1 MKLDVLS
8 RLNSTIFSDST
19 PKFPTCIKVLQW
31 KLKIPTIYSRIGL
44 SAFTFSRIF
53 CDLQSINFD
62 NLYPEQT
69 FDCVTSECSNI
80 FCLVWIFFY
89 CSSQPRFFLSTLCL
103 TITKHSLRYLKLSTF
118 PEMITFCP
126 KNVVVIPLGYVS
138 KIWNTYFILKFRPC
152 FVILSISFYLS
163 FLFSLLLNI
172 MKFKHSMFCRVA
184 ALHRTKATLKEMV
197 L

>member
-1 MKLDVLS
+1 MKTQNSYYWIENWTFCFYFFSNFLRYAKYQFRQFISRANFWLCHFWMFQYILSCMNFFIVPHNLD
-8 RLNSTIFSDST
+8 
-19 PKFPTCIKVLQW
+19 
-31 KLKIPTIYSRIGL
+31 
-44 SAFTFSRIF
+44 
-53 CDLQSINFD
+53 
-62 NLYPEQT
+62 
-69 FDCVTSECSNI
+69 
-80 FCLVWIFFY
+80 FFY
-89 CSSQPRFFLSTLCL
+89 QLFVWLSPNTVYVISSCQLS
-103 TITKHSLRYLKLSTF
+103 LKWLLF
-118 PEMITFCP
+118 AQ

>member
-1 MKLDVLS
+1 MKTQNSYYLLENWTFCFYFFSNFLRYAKYQFRQFISRANFWLCHFWMFQYILS
-8 RLNSTIFSDST
+8 CMN
-19 PKFPTCIKVLQW
+19 
-31 KLKIPTIYSRIGL
+31 
-44 SAFTFSRIF
+44 
-53 CDLQSINFD
+53 
-62 NLYPEQT
+62 
-69 FDCVTSECSNI
+69 
-80 FCLVWIFFY
+80 FFY

-184 ALHRTKATLKEMV
+184 ALHGTKAYT
-197 L
+197 